1 MTAYCERIIG
11 AMKGDRVEAVVDT
24 GQGTQTFEIVARRA
38 GRRIEITTARGVVE
52 VTEVTRSG
60 TPVRTGRFMANRLI
74 ALVEHPALEGNG
86 GGVDVE
92 TRRRMGGE
100 QAPRGRARRPELA
113 PDGPRQLTVL
123 GDDGDDGST
132 DGGA

>member
-1 MTAYCERIIG
+1 MLA

-60 TPVRTGRFMANRLI
+60 KPVRAGRFMATRLV
-74 ALVEHPALEGNG
+74 ALVEHPALEAN

-92 TRRRMGGE
+92 TRRTMGGE
-100 QAPRGRARRPELA
+100 SSRSRGRRPDA
-113 PDGPRQLTVL
+113 TTDGPRQLTVL
-123 GDDGDDGST
+123 GDHEDEPTDDG
-132 DGGA
+132 A

>member
-1 MTAYCERIIG
+1 
-11 AMKGDRVEAVVDT
+11 MKGDRVEAVVDT
-24 GQGTQTFEIVARRA
+24 GQGTQTFEIVATRA

-52 VTEVTRSG
+52 VSEVTRSG

-92 TRRRMGGE
+92 TRRRMGAE
-100 QAPRGRARRPELA
+100 PARPRGRRPEVA
-113 PDGPRQLTVL
+113 PDAPHQLTVL
-123 GDDGDDGST
+123 GDDMDDGGNDS
-132 DGGA
+132 GA

>member
-1 MTAYCERIIG
+1 
-11 AMKGDRVEAVVDT
+11 MKGDRVEAVVDT

-100 QAPRGRARRPELA
+100 GSRSRPRRTDVISDA
-113 PDGPRQLTVL
+113 PRQLTVL
-123 GDDGDDGST
+123 SDEGEGSPDDG
-132 DGGA
+132 A

>member
-1 MTAYCERIIG
+1 MLR

-60 TPVRTGRFMANRLI
+60 TPVRTGRFMASRLV

-92 TRRRMGGE
+92 TRRRMGAEG
-100 QAPRGRARRPELA
+100 AATRGRSRRTDVA
-113 PDGPRQLTVL
+113 PDAPRQLTVL
-123 GDDGDDGST
+123 GDAEDEAPDDG
-132 DGGA
+132 A